1 MNRPRLLDL
10 FCGAGGASVGYA
22 RAGFDVWGVDL
33 LFHKTYPFRQT
44 VANALDV
51 LDDRRFLSLF
61 DVIHAS
67 PPCQENSI
75 TQNLR
80 NAQGKQLK
88 ELGHDLIA
96 PVRDALRAWGG
107 AYVIEN
113 VPGSSLVGYVTVCGQ
128 SELALG
134 VRRHRWF
141 ESNVPLVGTTCRHN
155 DFPRPIGVYGSP
167 NDDIPKGG
175 RTARNLA
182 EGQSAMGIDWM
193 GWADLKEAIPPA
205 YTELIGK
212 QLLADGEPVVG
223 AAKRCA
229 VDRRDVLLTLAR
241 EAP

>member
-1 MNRPRLLDL
+1 MSRPRLLDL

-44 VANALDV
+44 VANAIDV
-51 LDDRRFLSLF
+51 LADHAFLALF

-75 TQNLR
+75 TKNLR
-80 NAQGKQLK
+80 NAQGKNLS
-88 ELGHDLIA
+88 ELGHDLI
-96 PVRDALRAWGG
+96 PQVRDALQVWGWTKTG
-107 AYVIEN
+107 SHVYVIEN
-113 VPGSSLVGYVTVCGQ
+113 VPGSSLEHPVTICGQ
-128 SELALG
+128 SELGLG

-141 ESNVPLVGTTCRHN
+141 ESNAALAGTTCRHG

-182 EGQSAMGIDWM
+182 EGREAMGIDWM
-193 GWADLKEAIPPA
+193 GWADLKEAIPPS
-205 YTELIGK
+205 YTEFIGRQLI
-212 QLLADGEPVVG
+212 
-223 AAKRCA
+223 AAIAERA
-229 VDRRDVLLTLAR
+229 A
-241 EAP
+241 